1 MKTKMWEEVANK
13 ITISRVAGA
22 GLGVFA
28 KRSIKQGEN
37 LFEER
42 PLILIEAIV
51 KHQDIPWSEKCGYL
65 RRKVQSLSSNER
77 KQYYD
82 LHDCKKDG
90 GNIYRQG
97 FYILVP
103 DEGPRS
109 QLPKKNRK

>member
-65 RRKVQSLSSNER
+65 RRKVKSLSSNER

-82 LHDCKKDG
+82 LHDCKKAES
-90 GNIYRQG
+90 NI
-97 FYILVP
+97 
-103 DEGPRS
+103 D
-109 QLPKKNRK
+109 KNHRIHFSFM